1 MKINPYQALTKATLG
16 TSASGGNQTADGAAF
31 QAELENSK
39 VEVDKLQ
46 QSAQSAQESGD
57 LEALKKVAKEFEE
70 IFVNM
75 LLKSMRSTIMDGGL
89 TEKSNQRGI
98 FEGMLDE
105 EFAKQISEKG
115 GIGIQDMMVRQL
127 QRYVDNTPPETPD
140 SSAPEAVSPVEGAND
155 GVSETTTNPQP
166 TQPQPTQPQP
176 AAGIDLKG

>member
-1 MKINPYQALTKATLG
+1 MKINPYQAVTKASLG
-16 TSASGGNQTADGAAF
+16 NTGAVSGNQTADGAAF

-46 QSAQSAQESGD
+46 QSVQAAQESGD
-57 LEALKKVAKEFEE
+57 LDALKKVAKEFEE

-105 EFAKQISEKG
+105 EFAKQISDKG

-127 QRYVDNTPPETPD
+127 QRYVVNTPPETQDPSPAGLE
-140 SSAPEAVSPVEGAND
+140 SSSPVIDTEGEVPEATSEPVQE
-155 GVSETTTNPQP
+155 PQ
-166 TQPQPTQPQP
+166 TQPET
-176 AAGIDLKG
+176 GFDLKG

>member
-1 MKINPYQALTKATLG
+1 MKVNPYQSLKAVTQPTIG
-16 TSASGGNQTADGAAF
+16 GAHAISSSPQATIGGNQTADGASF
-31 QAELENSK
+31 QAELEKSK
-39 VEVDKLQ
+39 AEVEKLQ
-46 QSAQSAQESGD
+46 QSVQAAQESGD

-89 TEKSNQRGI
+89 TEKSNQRGM

-127 QRYVDNTPPETPD
+127 QRYVDNTLPETEAPQQPGKGND
-140 SSAPEAVSPVEGAND
+140 SKGN
-155 GVSETTTNPQP
+155 
-166 TQPQPTQPQP
+166 
-176 AAGIDLKG
+176 DLKGFDLKG